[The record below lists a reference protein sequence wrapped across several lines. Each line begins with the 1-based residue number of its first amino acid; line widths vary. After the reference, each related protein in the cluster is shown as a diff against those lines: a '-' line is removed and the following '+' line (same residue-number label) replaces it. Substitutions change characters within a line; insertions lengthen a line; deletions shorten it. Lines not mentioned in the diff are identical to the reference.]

1 MQPKIPASIQAY
13 REVPASRELIQVSVS
28 GEYDPTWDET
38 TYRIL
43 AGPVNGNVAQRT
55 FTCDGLPQ
63 DDLLAVIRL
72 LAASAVR
79 QLGGKLAE

>member
-28 GEYDPTWDET
+28 GDYDPTWDRT

-55 FTCDGLPQ
+55 FSADLPQ
-63 DDLLAVIRL
+63 DDLLAVLRL